1 MRRVSYQFPKFFDC
15 SISVPLPFSSCLEKM
30 TALSMRQDNFR
41 TEKGAV
47 KREITLQIAC
57 NRLDFEP
64 ISRQSIAGVSD
75 EADFLMSISDTVL
88 KSDGHRPE
96 PAQKFMV
103 KALDRGNATEIFVA
117 HTANPQAVSSQTA
130 AEYIYQVMT

>member
-1 MRRVSYQFPKFFDC
+1 M
-15 SISVPLPFSSCLEKM
+15 CLEKM

-47 KREITLQIAC
+47 KREISLQIAC

-64 ISRQSIAGVSD
+64 ISGQILAGISD
-75 EADFLMSISDTVL
+75 EADFLMSVSDTVL
-88 KSDGHRPE
+88 RSDGHRPE

-103 KALDRGNATEIFVA
+103 KVLDRGNTTEIFVA
-117 HTANPQAVSSQTA
+117 HTANPQTISSQTA
-130 AEYIYQVMT
+130 AEYIYQVMA

>member
-75 EADFLMSISDTVL
+75 EADFLMIVSDTVL
-88 KSDGHRPE
+88 KSDGHKPE

-103 KALDRGNATEIFVA
+103 KVLDRGNTTEIFVA
-117 HTANPQAVSSQTA
+117 HTANLQAVSSQTT
-130 AEYIYQVMT
+130 AEYIYQVMA

>member
-1 MRRVSYQFPKFFDC
+1 M
-15 SISVPLPFSSCLEKM
+15 
-30 TALSMRQDNFR
+30 
-41 TEKGAV
+41 

-64 ISRQSIAGVSD
+64 ISRQSLAGVSD

-88 KSDGHRPE
+88 KSDGHKPE

-103 KALDRGNATEIFVA
+103 KVLDRGNTAEIFVA
-117 HTANPQAVSSQTA
+117 HTANPQTISSQTA
-130 AEYIYQVMT
+130 AEYIYQVMA

>member
-1 MRRVSYQFPKFFDC
+1 MRRISYQFPKIFDC
-15 SISVPLPFSSCLEKM
+15 SISLPLPFTMCLEKM

-75 EADFLMSISDTVL
+75 EADFLMIVSDTVL
-88 KSDGHRPE
+88 KSDGHKPE

-103 KALDRGNATEIFVA
+103 KALDRGNTTEIFVA
-117 HTANPQAVSSQTA
+117 HTANPLAISSQTA

>member
-1 MRRVSYQFPKFFDC
+1 
-15 SISVPLPFSSCLEKM
+15 M

-75 EADFLMSISDTVL
+75 EADFLMIVSDTVL
-88 KSDGHRPE
+88 KSDGHKPE

-130 AEYIYQVMT
+130 AEYIYQVMA